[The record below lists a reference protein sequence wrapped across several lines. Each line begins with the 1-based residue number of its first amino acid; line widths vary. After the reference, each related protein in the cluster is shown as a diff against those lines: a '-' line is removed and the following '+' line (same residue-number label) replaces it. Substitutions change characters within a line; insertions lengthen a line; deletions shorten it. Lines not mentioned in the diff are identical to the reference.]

1 MCFTDQERMDLW
13 HDLEHDRELM
23 TRDGKY
29 YVASGVL
36 MNRNLEQLRTIDE
49 LTTENMKLRELVRD
63 MWHDIPKTESC
74 EWNTSSNT
82 CDGADECNGE
92 CAFWHRM
99 VELGIKEER

>member
-1 MCFTDQERMDLW
+1 MHITELERMSLW
-13 HDLEHDRELM
+13 HDLENNRELM

-29 YVASGVL
+29 YVADGML

-49 LTTENMKLRELVRD
+49 LTTENHKLRELVRD
-63 MWHDIPKTESC
+63 MWRDIPKTESC

-99 VELGIKEER
+99 AELGIKEEQ